1 MVDLKKCNEVAILFI
16 IDNEVS
22 DKNFQYFIPDDVIE
36 GYYDIVE
43 DVFYDVKGDARFH
56 ISICE
61 AGRPY
66 GKRITFAELFAK
78 YPNMSLEEAKKKYLE
93 EIKEKQYYFDLNCL
107 TESDE
112 VLIKAPLFEC
122 DSKTG
127 EVSEYYDENLA
138 EDNMVVEIY
147 DLTFDE
153 NNNLI
158 GVERRDDGEVFEDVE
173 FEEENSYALV
183 NVVSNEPKDVIN
195 VKEMYDEITKC
206 VIGQE
211 EAIRKILSTFWLN
224 FNTGIDKTQNIFVN
238 GPTGVGKTETF
249 RIIADM
255 LNIPITIQ
263 DCNDFTAAGYIGR
276 DVSEILVDLLKNA
289 NSNVELA
296 QRGIV
301 VLDEVDKIAL
311 KNPLENVGTSGVQDA
326 LLKILEDKE
335 VLAGKK
341 KLNTKLITFVGLGA
355 FSDIEKMTPKRVGFG
370 VENKNLLYSE
380 ITPDD
385 IISYGIKAEFIGRF
399 QSLVSMNALTQENL
413 SQILVAS
420 NLSPLKRRQE
430 LYKGRG
436 IELLYNDSFIE
447 EVAKK
452 AKKLNL
458 GARGLQTIIE
468 QSLFEAQLEM
478 AFAND
483 EFKTLEVTGE
493 TVNDPKKYILKR

>member
-238 GPTGVGKTETF
+238 GV
-249 RIIADM
+249 R
-255 LNIPITIQ
+255 
-263 DCNDFTAAGYIGR
+263 
-276 DVSEILVDLLKNA
+276 
-289 NSNVELA
+289 
-296 QRGIV
+296 
-301 VLDEVDKIAL
+301 
-311 KNPLENVGTSGVQDA
+311 
-326 LLKILEDKE
+326 LLKICYLD
-335 VLAGKK
+335 
-341 KLNTKLITFVGLGA
+341 
-355 FSDIEKMTPKRVGFG
+355 
-370 VENKNLLYSE
+370 
-380 ITPDD
+380 
-385 IISYGIKAEFIGRF
+385 
-399 QSLVSMNALTQENL
+399 
-413 SQILVAS
+413 
-420 NLSPLKRRQE
+420 
-430 LYKGRG
+430 
-436 IELLYNDSFIE
+436 
-447 EVAKK
+447 
-452 AKKLNL
+452 
-458 GARGLQTIIE
+458 
-468 QSLFEAQLEM
+468 
-478 AFAND
+478 
-483 EFKTLEVTGE
+483 
-493 TVNDPKKYILKR
+493 